1 MINENKLIQDIHN
14 YFIERIDK
22 SGLEFIDNDLLTL
35 NKDICTIVKNQPK
48 VDNWIPCSDR
58 FPEKRDWYLAV
69 FKEPDTG
76 FIGLPYIADYL
87 MGNHTAYTT
96 KDGWIIKDCTDRH
109 DCESLY
115 HKNLECVAWQPLPE
129 PYKGE

>member
-1 MINENKLIQDIHN
+1 MSDLISREEAVDILCRLHIDN
-14 YFIERIDK
+14 IAVNGKRIT
-22 SGLEFIDNDLLTL
+22 EFIKEIPSVTDTNVG
-35 NKDICTIVKNQPK
+35 NK
-48 VDNWIPCSDR
+48 WIPCSDR

-115 HKNLECVAWQPLPE
+115 HKNLECVAWMPLPE
-129 PYKGE
+129 PYKGD